1 MKQKT
6 TLFSLVLL
14 VIILAIIPFFHTEE
28 PPAKAV
34 EPSGEL
40 SIKPSLELPVEPS
53 GELSVELSGELSA
66 EIRKLLENEPALDG
80 ALAGVSIRSA
90 EDGKLLYEHIG
101 DTRLQP
107 ASVLKLFT
115 GAAALSVLG
124 EDYRF
129 TTEVLADGKI
139 SGGTLAGDLYLKG
152 MGDPTLLKADFDEMA
167 KELKGSGI
175 KKVAGDLVADD
186 SWYDDVRYS
195 EDLTWNDEHQYYGS
209 QVSALTASPNQ
220 DFDAGTVIVNILPGK
235 QGEAANL
242 SLEPETNYVT
252 IINETKTVDSKG
264 KHDIKIERVHG
275 TNNIL
280 VSGNI
285 PANAQKT
292 REWVAVWEP
301 ALFAGSL
308 LKNSLEE
315 QGIKVVGKIKTGH
328 ASGTMTTLI
337 SHKSMPLAELMIP
350 FMKLSNNGHAE
361 VLVKEM
367 GRAVHGRGS
376 WDDGLKVMDSE
387 LRRIGINTSQLVLRD
402 GSGISHAN
410 LIPANEITKLL
421 YLAKSEKWFPAFEHS
436 LPIAGVKD
444 RMVGGTMRNRLKE
457 EHLKNRVAA
466 KTGSLTGVSTLAGY
480 VKTDSGKTLTFSVLL
495 NNLLEDRDG
504 RKIED
509 QLVNILASQP

>member
-6 TLFSLVLL
+6 TIITVFLF

-34 EPSGEL
+34 EPSGD
-40 SIKPSLELPVEPS
+40 
-53 GELSVELSGELSA
+53 LSA
-66 EIRKLLENEPALDG
+66 EISKLLEIEPVLDG
-80 ALAGVSIRSA
+80 ALAGISIRSA

-115 GAAALSVLG
+115 AATALSVLG
-124 EDYRF
+124 DEYRF

-139 SGGTLAGDLYLKG
+139 DGGTLAGDIYLKG
-152 MGDPTLLKADFDEMA
+152 MGDPTLLPTNFDEMA
-167 KELKGSGI
+167 KKLKSMGI

-220 DFDAGTVIVNILPGK
+220 DFDAGTVIINILPGK
-235 QGEAANL
+235 KGRAANI
-242 SLEPETNYVT
+242 SIEPDTNYVNV
-252 IINETKTVDSKG
+252 INETRTVDSKG
-264 KHDIKIERVHG
+264 QHDITIERVHG

-280 VSGNI
+280 VSGTI
-285 PANAQKT
+285 PANANKT

-301 ALFAGSL
+301 TLYAGSL
-308 LKNSLEE
+308 LKKSLEVH
-315 QGIKVVGKIKTGH
+315 GIKVVGKIKIGH
-328 ASGTMTTLI
+328 ATDTMTRLI
-337 SHKSMPLAELMIP
+337 SHKSMPLSELVIP

-367 GRAVHGRGS
+367 GKVVHGKGS
-376 WDDGLKVMDSE
+376 WDSGLEVMDAE
-387 LRRIGINTSQLVLRD
+387 LSGIGVDTSRLVLRD

-410 LIPANEITKLL
+410 LIPANEMTKLL
-421 YLAKSEKWFPAFEHS
+421 YLVQSEKWFPAFQRS
-436 LPIAGVKD
+436 LPVAGAKD
-444 RMVGGTMRNRLKE
+444 RMIGGTMRNRLKDE
-457 EHLKNRVAA
+457 ALMNRIQA

-480 VKTDSGKTLTFSVLL
+480 VKTRSGKTLIFTVLL
-495 NNLLEDRDG
+495 NNLLDDRDG

-509 QLVNILASQP
+509 QLVKILARQP